1 MPQSLKDQEVMFAV
15 LVKMS
20 IQFRLFLEVT

>member
-1 MPQSLKDQEVMFAV
+1 MPQSLKDQEVIFAV

-20 IQFRLFLEVT
+20 IQFHLFLEMT